1 MLPNQ
6 TISRRT
12 LLRGLGT
19 AISLPVLDA
28 MLPRLAVAGTS
39 APKAALPLR
48 MAFVYV
54 PNGANMKHWT
64 PEKDG
69 TVFALTSTLE
79 PLAPF
84 KNDLMVLSGL
94 TCDKARANG
103 DGAGDHARAMSAFLT
118 GSQPKKTA
126 GADIRAGISVDQLAA
141 QHIGGSTRFP
151 SLEIG
156 CDGGRQAGNCDSGYS
171 CAYSSTI
178 SWRTESTPVP
188 KEVSPQ
194 LLFDRL
200 FGHGKG
206 NDQEAARAKRELYNK
221 SILDLVR
228 DDAKRLEGTLGAS
241 DRRKLDEY
249 LSAVRELETRIA
261 AGSKAAEP
269 PKVDSQRP
277 EKEVGKKP
285 ADYPT
290 HLELL
295 TDLLVL
301 AFRADQT
308 RIATFVFANEG
319 SQRTYPF
326 INVAEGHHDLSHHQN
341 NPQKLEK
348 IRQINRFHVTQFAR
362 LLEKLKETKEGESN
376 LLDRSMIV
384 YGSGNSDG
392 NRHNHDDLP
401 ILLAGHAGGT
411 LTPGRHLRLAK
422 ETPITNLYIEML
434 DRLGIHVD
442 RFGDSTGRLRGLKV

>member
-19 AISLPVLDA
+19 AVALPWLDA
-28 MLPRLAVAGTS
+28 MMPRLAVAGLK
-39 APKAALPLR
+39 APKSKSPLR

-54 PNGANMKHWT
+54 PNGVNMKYWT
-64 PEKDG
+64 PEKEG
-69 TVFALTSTLE
+69 SNFVLPSILE
-79 PLAPF
+79 PLSAF
-84 KNDLMVLSGL
+84 KNDFMVLSGL

-126 GADIRAGISVDQLAA
+126 GADIRAGTSVDQLAA
-141 QHIGGSTRFP
+141 QNVGGATRFS

-156 CDGGRQAGNCDSGYS
+156 CEGGRQAGNCDSGYS

-188 KEVSPQ
+188 KEVNPQ

-200 FGHGKG
+200 FGNGG
-206 NDQEAARAKRELYNK
+206 SDQDAARAKRELYNK

-228 DDAKRLEGTLGAS
+228 DDAKRLEATLGAS

-249 LSAVRELETRIA
+249 LSAVRELETHID
-261 AGSKAAEP
+261 AGMKSPELP
-269 PKVDSQRP
+269 TFDYPRP
-277 EKEVGKKP
+277 VKDITKKP

-290 HLELL
+290 HIRLL

-301 AFRADQT
+301 AFRTDQT
-308 RIATFVFANEG
+308 RIVTFVYANEG
-319 SQRTYPF
+319 SQKTYPF
-326 INVAEGHHDLSHHQN
+326 IDVAEGHHDLSHHQN
-341 NPQKLEK
+341 NLHKLEK
-348 IRQINRFHVTQFAR
+348 IQKINHFHISQFAYLLAKLR
-362 LLEKLKETKEGESN
+362 DSKEDDNTLLEN
-376 LLDRSMIV
+376 SMIV

-401 ILLAGHAGGT
+401 ILLAGYAGGS
-411 LTPGRHLRLAK
+411 LTPGRHVRFHK
-422 ETPITNLYIEML
+422 ETPITNLYVEML
-434 DRLGIHVD
+434 DRLGVRVD
-442 RFGDSTGRLRGLKV
+442 RFGDSTGKLPGLKV